1 MSLLEVQD
9 LTIRRRDGRALVD
22 GVGFTVEPGEVVGVV
37 GESGSGKT
45 LTGLSVIGLL
55 PEGLSA
61 TGSITLEGR
70 ELLTQSQRE
79 WQRTR
84 GAEVAM
90 VLQDPSSSL
99 HPMLRLGEQLTD
111 HLRTHLGLGRKAAR
125 SRAVELLDAV
135 HLPEPE
141 QILRRY
147 PHQLSGGQKQRV
159 AIAIALACE
168 PSLLIADEPTTAL
181 DANIRIEIVRLLDE
195 LRTTTGMG
203 IVFVTHDLAVLSS
216 IADRVNVFRIGE
228 IVEAGSAADIFER
241 PTHPYTAELLDAVPR
256 IPWQIGHVDTAAV
269 TVEGGVA

>member
-1 MSLLEVQD
+1 MSLLEVED

-22 GVGFTVEPGEVVGVV
+22 GVGFTVDAGEVVGVV

-45 LTGLSVIGLL
+45 LTGLSVIGLV
-55 PEGLSA
+55 PAGLTVSGRIA
-61 TGSITLEGR
+61 LQGR
-70 ELLTQSQRE
+70 ELLDQTPRQ

-84 GAEVAM
+84 GSEVAM

-111 HLRTHLGLGRKAAR
+111 HLRTHQGMSRKAAR
-125 SRAVELLDAV
+125 ARAVELLGRV
-135 HLPEPE
+135 HLPNHEE
-141 QILRRY
+141 ILRRY

-168 PSLLIADEPTTAL
+168 PALLVADEPTTAL

-216 IADRVNVFRIGE
+216 IADRINVFRNGE
-228 IVEAGSAADIFER
+228 VVEAGQASQVFKR
-241 PTHPYTAELLDAVPR
+241 PTHPYTMELLDAVPR
-256 IPWQIGHVDTAAV
+256 IPWRIGQVRATC
-269 TVEGGVA
+269 EGAPA